1 MDANILLAA
10 ASLLLFVLLIAWF
23 AFLIYHQQQVEP
35 EEKPVYGVEL
45 LEQHYAPG
53 ATVEQPTPYW
63 VAPIPAAPDP
73 LEISSN
79 LDRKIIAGGVML
91 FALIGLIGG
100 YFLTQVVPAD
110 AKVFGVTLNLRQA
123 GAEHQQATSIMRGK
137 NLFANFCYP
146 CHGKLGLGNGEND
159 VNGKPLPGKPLN
171 KPDFKY
177 ANLKDDPAKLQ
188 STMDFIKLRITRG
201 KANTPPQFSM
211 PAWGQSDGGPFND
224 EQVQQLMTFIMYGS
238 DQDWAD
244 IQTIREHLEGAS
256 KAPDPGAPPAAL
268 SGADS
273 AQQYCTTCHSF
284 DPNKPSTVPQAP
296 NLGRYGI
303 EGPFNDQV
311 KALKASGDPDW
322 LFKWVSNAPSIKPGI
337 IMPVWL
343 DKDGGQLDEATI
355 RLIVTYL
362 MGLGK

>member
-10 ASLLLFVLLIAWF
+10 ASLLLFVLLIAYF
-23 AFLIYHQQQVEP
+23 GFLIYHQQQVEP
-35 EEKPVYGVEL
+35 EEKPVYGVQL

-63 VAPIPAAPDP
+63 VAPIPSAPDP

-100 YFLTQVVPAD
+100 YFLLQVVPAD
-110 AKVFGVTLNLRQA
+110 ATAFGKPLNLREV
-123 GAEHQQATSIMRGK
+123 GAEHQLATSIMRGK

-146 CHGKLGLGNGEND
+146 CHGKLGLGSGENGA
-159 VNGKPLPGKPLN
+159 NGKPLPGKPLN

-177 ANLKDDPAKLQ
+177 VNLKDDPAKLKTTQ
-188 STMDFIKLRITRG
+188 DFITLTINRG
-201 KANTPPQFSM
+201 HANVPPQYSM
-211 PAWGQSDGGPFND
+211 PAWGQADGGPFND
-224 EQVQQLMTFIMYGS
+224 EQVNQLVSFIMYGT
-238 DQDWAD
+238 DQDWGD
-244 IQTIREHLEGAS
+244 IQTIRTHLEGAS
-256 KAPDPGAPPAAL
+256 TEPDPGPPPAVPTGDVAF
-268 SGADS
+268 A
-273 AQQYCTTCHSF
+273 QYCATCHSN

-322 LFKWVSNAPSIKPGI
+322 LFKWVSDAPKIKPGI
-337 IMPVWL
+337 IMPVWSNA
-343 DKDGGQLDEATI
+343 DGGPLDDATI

-362 MGLGK
+362 MSLGK

>member
-10 ASLLLFVLLIAWF
+10 ASLLLFVLLIAF
-23 AFLIYHQQQVEP
+23 FGFVIYHQQQVDP
-35 EEKPVYGVEL
+35 EEKPVYGIEL

-63 VAPIPAAPDP
+63 VAPIPSAPDP

-91 FALIGLIGG
+91 FALIGLVGG
-100 YFLTQVVPAD
+100 YFLLQIVPGSA
-110 AKVFGVTLNLRQA
+110 NLRA
-123 GAEHQQATSIMRGK
+123 IGAEHQLQTSVSRGK

-171 KPDFKY
+171 KPDFKV
-177 ANLKDDPAKLQ
+177 ANMKDDPAKQ
-188 STMDFIKLRITRG
+188 KNTEDFIRLRITRG
-201 KANTPPQFSM
+201 KANPAPNFSM

-224 EQVQQLMTFIMYGS
+224 EQVNQLIALIMYGT
-238 DQDWAD
+238 DADWAD

-256 KAPDPGAPPAAL
+256 KAPDPGPPPAVPGGDVA
-268 SGADS
+268 A
-273 AQQYCTTCHSF
+273 AQYCQTCHSF
-284 DPNKPSTVPQAP
+284 DPSKPSTVPQAP

-303 EGPFNDQV
+303 EGPLNDQL
-311 KALKASGDPDW
+311 KALKSSGDADW
-322 LFKWVSNAPSIKPGI
+322 LYKWVANAPSIKPGI

-343 DKDGGQLDEATI
+343 DKDGGPLNEATI

-362 MGLGK
+362 QGLGK

>member
-1 MDANILLAA
+1 MDPNLLLAG
-10 ASLLLFVLLIAWF
+10 ASLLLFVLLLGYF
-23 AFLIYHQQQVEP
+23 GFLIYHQQQVEP

-91 FALIGLIGG
+91 FALIGLTGG
-100 YFLTQVVPAD
+100 YFLLQVLPAD
-110 AKVFGVTLNLRQA
+110 AKVFGQTLNLREV
-123 GAEHQQATSIMRGK
+123 GAEHQLQTSIMRGK

-159 VNGKPLPGKPLN
+159 ANGKPLPGKPLN
-171 KPDFKY
+171 KPDFKIV
-177 ANLKDDPAKLQ
+177 NMKDDPAKQ
-188 STMDFIKLRITRG
+188 KTQEDYIRLRITRG
-201 KANTPPQFSM
+201 KENPPPNYSM
-211 PAWGQSDGGPFND
+211 PAWGQSDGGPLND
-224 EQVQQLMTFIMYGS
+224 EQVSQLIAFIMNGS

-256 KAPDPGAPPAAL
+256 KQPEPPPPPSVPTGDVAFA
-268 SGADS
+268 
-273 AQQYCTTCHSF
+273 QYCATCHSN

-303 EGPFNDQV
+303 EGPLNDQV

-322 LFKWVSNAPSIKPGI
+322 LVKWVSDAPKIKPGI
-337 IMPVWL
+337 IMPVWSQA
-343 DKDGGQLDEATI
+343 DGGPLDDATI

-362 MGLGK
+362 MSLGK

>member
-10 ASLLLFVLLIAWF
+10 ASLILFVAFIAYF
-23 AFLIYHQQQVEP
+23 GYLIYHQQQVEP
-35 EEKPVYGVEL
+35 DEKPVYGVEL
-45 LEQHYAPG
+45 LRQHYAPG
-53 ATVEQPTPYW
+53 DTVEQPTPYW

-79 LDRKIIAGGVML
+79 LDRKIIAGGAML
-91 FALIGLIGG
+91 FALIGLMGG
-100 YFLTQVVPAD
+100 YFLLQIVP
-110 AKVFGVTLNLRQA
+110 GPSNLRA
-123 GAEHQQATSIMRGK
+123 IGAEKQLETSISRGK

-171 KPDFKY
+171 KADFKFV
-177 ANLKDDPAKLQ
+177 NMQEDPAKQ
-188 STMDFIKLRITRG
+188 KTTEDFIRLRITRG
-201 KANTPPQFSM
+201 KPNTPPQFSM

-224 EQVQQLMTFIMYGS
+224 EQVNQLIAFIMHGT

-244 IQTIREHLEGAS
+244 IQTIRSHLEGAS
-256 KAPDPGAPPAAL
+256 TEPDPGPPPAVPTGDVA
-268 SGADS
+268 
-273 AQQYCTTCHSF
+273 AQQYCVTCHSF

-296 NLGRYGI
+296 NLGRYGVD
-303 EGPFNDQV
+303 GPFNDQV

-322 LFKWVSNAPSIKPGI
+322 LFKWVSDAPKIKPGI

-343 DKDGGQLDEATI
+343 DKDGGTLDEATI

-362 MGLGK
+362 QGLGK